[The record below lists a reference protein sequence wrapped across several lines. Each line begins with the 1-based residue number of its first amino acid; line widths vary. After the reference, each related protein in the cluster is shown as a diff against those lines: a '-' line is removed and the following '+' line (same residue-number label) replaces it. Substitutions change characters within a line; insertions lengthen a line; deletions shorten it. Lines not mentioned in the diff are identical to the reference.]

1 MQDSNNF
8 DPNQSAS
15 AANPNP
21 SAAEP
26 EEDKTPAN
34 FQLGA
39 MLPATLN
46 IAVPAHELQFDQP
59 KFLKLLA
66 GSISL
71 SKLEKKRI
79 IESIPKL
86 KIEQINELM
95 NIFEEEKQKF
105 ALLSAKHIPQLEKLA
120 KQHYQ
125 EWMDLETE
133 NKSEQKKA
141 QDTAQADEIR
151 KSLGL

>member
-1 MQDSNNF
+1 MQDSNSF
-8 DPNQSAS
+8 DPSQSA
-15 AANPNP
+15 P
-21 SAAEP
+21 SAQNPAGQP

-39 MLPATLN
+39 MLPNHLN
-46 IAVPAHELQFDQP
+46 ISVPAHDLQFDQP
-59 KFLKLLA
+59 KFLRLLA

-86 KIEQINELM
+86 KIEQINELI

-105 ALLSAKHIPQLEKLA
+105 SQLSAKHIPQLEKLA

-133 NKSEQKKA
+133 TKADQKKA

-151 KSLGL
+151 KQLGL

>member
-1 MQDSNNF
+1 
-8 DPNQSAS
+8 
-15 AANPNP
+15 
-21 SAAEP
+21 
-26 EEDKTPAN
+26 
-34 FQLGA
+34 
-39 MLPATLN
+39 MLPSTLN
-46 IAVPAHELQFDQP
+46 VAVPAHDLQFDQP

-133 NKSEQKKA
+133 SKADQKKA

>member
-1 MQDSNNF
+1 MQDSNQT
-8 DPNQSAS
+8 DPNQSINPATP
-15 AANPNP
+15 AAQ
-21 SAAEP
+21 P

-46 IAVPAHELQFDQP
+46 IAVPSHDLQFDQQ
-59 KFLKLLA
+59 KFLRLLA

-71 SKLEKKRI
+71 SKIEKKRI
-79 IESIPKL
+79 VESIPKL
-86 KIEQINELM
+86 KIEQINELI

-105 ALLSAKHIPQLEKLA
+105 AQLSAKHVPQLEKLA

-133 NKSEQKKA
+133 SKSEQKKA
-141 QDTAQADEIR
+141 QDNAQADEIR

>member
-1 MQDSNNF
+1 MQDSNST
-8 DPNQSAS
+8 DPNQSVSPAS
-15 AANPNP
+15 Q
-21 SAAEP
+21 P
-26 EEDKTPAN
+26 EEDKQPAN

-39 MLPATLN
+39 MLPTNLD
-46 IAVPAHELQFDQP
+46 IAVPAHDLQFDQP
-59 KFLKLLA
+59 KFLRLLA

-71 SKLEKKRI
+71 SKIEKKRI
-79 IESIPKL
+79 VESIPKL
-86 KIEQINELM
+86 KIEQINELI

-105 ALLSAKHIPQLEKLA
+105 AQLTAKHIPQLEKLA

-133 NKSEQKKA
+133 SKSEQKKA
-141 QDTAQADEIR
+141 QDNAQADEIR

>member
-1 MQDSNNF
+1 MQDSNTF

-15 AANPNP
+15 SAPNP
-21 SAAEP
+21 ASAGQS

-39 MLPATLN
+39 MLSASLN
-46 IAVPAHELQFDQP
+46 IAVPAHDLQFDQQ
-59 KFLKLLA
+59 KFLRLLA

-105 ALLSAKHIPQLEKLA
+105 SQLSSKHVPQLEKLA
-120 KQHYQ
+120 KQHHQ

-133 NKSEQKKA
+133 TKADQKKA

-151 KSLGL
+151 KQLGL